1 MRPAALVLLAAGLGA
16 ACSSASSEPHGS
28 PVLLGAFWLSA
39 GAKTQIWTVSDPSL
53 PPVGVTAAGQEVDFV
68 FDRLL
73 DGNRI
78 EDTVSVNGMQTTVP
92 TAISPITVT
101 WPDAATAM
109 STPPFGDQVLYNS
122 EPFYGAYTSYVLLKP
137 LAVGFPSADTIT
149 FTLDPTGLTSA
160 YGDPMVGPSQ
170 ISVATAAFS
179 ASFRLPTESTGP
191 DGGSDGGSSAVPSSY
206 MLPVVFS
213 NRVAG
218 PSAIEPFVQASA
230 NGATL
235 PVALSPDASDPTVI
249 YVSPASCLGGWPS
262 GAPIE
267 VTIAA
272 GAPDAFGVPMA
283 KGATTTFT
291 SSAAASATVDGG
303 CAPVGPVDAATD

>member
-1 MRPAALVLLAAGLGA
+1 MRPAALVLLAVGLGA
-16 ACSSASSEPHGS
+16 ACSSPSEPHGS
-28 PVLLGAFWLSA
+28 PVLLSAFWLSA
-39 GAKTQIWTVSDPSL
+39 GAKTQVWTVSDPSL

-92 TAISPITVT
+92 KAMPPITVT

-109 STPPFGDQVLYNS
+109 STPPFDDQVLYNS
-122 EPFYGAYTSYVLLKP
+122 EPFYGPYTSYVLLKP
-137 LAVGFPSADTIT
+137 LAVGFPSADTLT

-160 YGDPMVGPSQ
+160 YGDQMIGPSQ

-179 ASFRLPTESTGP
+179 ASFRLPQGST
-191 DGGSDGGSSAVPSSY
+191 GSDGAVGVSAVPSSY

-213 NRVAG
+213 NRIAG
-218 PSAIEPFVQASA
+218 PSAIEPFVQAST
-230 NGATL
+230 NGVTL
-235 PVALSPDASDPTVI
+235 PVALSPDASDRTVI

-262 GAPIE
+262 GAPIA

-283 KGATTTFT
+283 ADATTTFT
-291 SSAAASATVDGG
+291 ASAAASATADGR
-303 CAPVGPVDAATD
+303 CGPVDAATD